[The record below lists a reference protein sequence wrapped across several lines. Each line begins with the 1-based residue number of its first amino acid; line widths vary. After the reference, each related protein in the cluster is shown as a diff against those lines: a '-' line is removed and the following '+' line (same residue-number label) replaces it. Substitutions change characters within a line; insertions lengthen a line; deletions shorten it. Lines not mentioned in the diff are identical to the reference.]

1 MKMKKKTVLTAP
13 KIDKQIV
20 ICAILCLTII
30 QLAAFHYGINGVFR
44 AIMAGA
50 ICGLAGLVIDPKS
63 VFKKE

>member
-1 MKMKKKTVLTAP
+1 
-13 KIDKQIV
+13 
-20 ICAILCLTII
+20 LTII